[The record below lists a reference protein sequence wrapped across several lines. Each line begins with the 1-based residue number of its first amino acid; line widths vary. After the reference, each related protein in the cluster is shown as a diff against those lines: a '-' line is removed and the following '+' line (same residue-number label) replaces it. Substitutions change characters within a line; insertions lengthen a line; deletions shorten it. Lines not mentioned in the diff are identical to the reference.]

1 VFPDGTGTSSDNRT
15 YGYLSGSRAGT
26 LLKKV
31 RRCLTLFSIG
41 TTSASGLIACRR
53 RMQPSRMHDV
63 MLGILRHEGPAR
75 RLRMSRASK
84 PLNRAPGE
92 LQLRPYQAE
101 AIAAAKRAYER
112 GIKSALISLP
122 TGAGKTVVFAS
133 LARDFLPERTLVL
146 AHREELLAQ
155 AKSKIAGIAGVMPG
169 LEKGRTRSS
178 VQESVVV
185 ASVQSL
191 MRGRKIAGKRFGL
204 CVIDEA
210 HHAAAPSYRAVL
222 KRLKPRCILGVTA
235 TPFRTDQLQLSKVF
249 EKNVYTKTLLD
260 LIGEGYL
267 TDIRVRTLPV
277 AVNLSGV
284 RVQQGDYR
292 EDDLGRALEP
302 AFEKL
307 ADIVAAEFRNRKLV
321 AFCPLRETSRQWTAA
336 LRRRNLPAAH
346 VDGEST
352 GRAKILSAFAGNEIR
367 FLSNASLLTEGYDEP
382 SIDAVLILRP
392 TKSGILFSQMIG
404 RGTRLFPG
412 KDHLLVIDPLFQ
424 AERNNNP
431 VTVANLVAENSY
443 QPSAIDTVMRQGRIK
458 LSKAVAIGEQGV
470 RPQALIKAFSLVEGR
485 EGYEAAFSD
494 LCAANASLP
503 VKSGLPAALKD
514 FARSVKRWFWK
525 GWNRNGAA
533 GPSKLAKRRGGA

>member
-1 VFPDGTGTSSDNRT
+1 MI
-15 YGYLSGSRAGT
+15 RA
-26 LLKKV
+26 
-31 RRCLTLFSIG
+31 R
-41 TTSASGLIACRR
+41 
-53 RMQPSRMHDV
+53 
-63 MLGILRHEGPAR
+63 
-75 RLRMSRASK
+75 K
-84 PLNRAPGE
+84 PHNRAPGE

-101 AIAAAKRAYER
+101 AIAAAKGAYER
-112 GIKSALISLP
+112 GIKSALITLP

-155 AKSKIAGIAGVMPG
+155 AKSKIADIAGVMPG
-169 LEKGRTRSS
+169 VEKGRTKSS

-191 MRGRKIAGKRFGL
+191 MRGREIAGKRFGL

-249 EKNVYTKTLLD
+249 ENNVYTKTLLD
-260 LIGEGYL
+260 LIEEGYL
-267 TDIRVRTLPV
+267 TDVRVRTLPV
-277 AVNLSGV
+277 AVDLSGV
-284 RVQQGDYR
+284 RMQQGDYR
-292 EDDLGRALEP
+292 EDDLGQALEP
-302 AFEKL
+302 TIEKL
-307 ADIVAAEFRNRKLV
+307 ANIVAREFCNRKLM

-336 LRRRNLPAAH
+336 LKRQNLPAAH
-346 VDGEST
+346 IDGESAD
-352 GRAKILSAFAGNEIR
+352 RAKILDAFARSEIR

-382 SIDAVLILRP
+382 SIDTVLILRP
-392 TKSGILFSQMIG
+392 TKSRILFSQMIG

-424 AERNNNP
+424 AERNNP

-443 QPSAIDTVMRQGRIK
+443 QASAIDAIMRQGRAK
-458 LSKAVAIGEQGV
+458 LSKAVGISEQGV
-470 RPQALIKAFSLVEGR
+470 RPQALIKAFSRVEGR
-485 EGYEAAFSD
+485 KGYEAAFSD
-494 LCAANASLP
+494 LTAPGASLL

-514 FARSVKRWFWK
+514 FARGVKRWFWK
-525 GWNRNGAA
+525 GRSRNRTVE
-533 GPSKLAKRRGGA
+533 PSKLAERRGG